1 MGLKGT
7 LVLSV
12 HCMRTAVVGQQ
23 RGPRKEDARSSSLR
37 CLCSWEDR
45 EIGRGAGVPRGQQE
59 HVCVF
64 LVTTA
69 AMEQSFNVAPRLG
82 G

>member
-1 MGLKGT
+1 MFLGGQGDW
-7 LVLSV
+7 
-12 HCMRTAVVGQQ
+12 AVG
-23 RGPRKEDARSSSLR
+23 G
-37 CLCSWEDR
+37 
-45 EIGRGAGVPRGQQE
+45 GVPRGQQE